1 MTVAALLIPMIVL
14 VLAWLVSGLRVV
26 HPHERAIVERF
37 GKYRR
42 TLDPGVRPTLR
53 FIDHLVRVDI
63 RERVEDVG
71 VEALNRD
78 KIVLHLDVAVFYR
91 CVDPRAFAY
100 DVADAPLAINRLT
113 ETEARSLVGMLTLD
127 QLVGADDV
135 LTAELDEALRDA
147 VSPWGVVLTRVEVAG
162 VEPPEDLM
170 EALIDA
176 ATAER
181 DRVAAAVTSQ
191 KELQVA
197 IGQTEA
203 EQRRRIAE
211 AEADRR
217 IAVLRAEGEA
227 DAVRILADA
236 DRYRQQSL
244 AHAQADAVRIVS
256 AAIHAGSDGT
266 DLIAVKYLE
275 VLSAVRGGQVDLVAG
290 LEAQREVLR
299 APDAEGVGLPQHLP
313 VNGQPWQPARQD
325 R

>member
-1 MTVAALLIPMIVL
+1 
-14 VLAWLVSGLRVV
+14 
-26 HPHERAIVERF
+26 
-37 GKYRR
+37 
-42 TLDPGVRPTLR
+42 
-53 FIDHLVRVDI
+53 
-63 RERVEDVG
+63 
-71 VEALNRD
+71 
-78 KIVLHLDVAVFYR
+78 VFYR
-91 CVDPRAFAY
+91 CADPRVFVY
-100 DVADAPLAINRLT
+100 DVADPALAVTRLT
-113 ETEARSLVGMLTLD
+113 ETEVRSLVAKLTLD

-135 LTAELDEALRDA
+135 LSAELDDVLRDA
-147 VSPWGVVLTRVEVAG
+147 VNQWGVALTRVEIAG
-162 VEPPEDLM
+162 VEPPGDLM

-181 DRVAAAVTSQ
+181 DRLAAAVSSQ

-236 DRYRQQSL
+236 DRYRQQAL

-256 AAIHAGSDGT
+256 AAIQAGSDNA

-299 APDAEGVGLPQHLP
+299 APDAEGVRLPQHLP